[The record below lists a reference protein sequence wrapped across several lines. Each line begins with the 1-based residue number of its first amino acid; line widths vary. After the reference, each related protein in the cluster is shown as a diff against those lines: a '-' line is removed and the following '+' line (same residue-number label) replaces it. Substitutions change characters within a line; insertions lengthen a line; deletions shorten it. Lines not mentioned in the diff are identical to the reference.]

1 MQASLLIKEL
11 TFDEIQK
18 VAGGSASGTFKRN
31 LVPSESFRRFVERF
45 TLPIWRGGVVHGAIP
60 LRLNSA
66 N

>member
-1 MQASLLIKEL
+1 MQESLLIKEL

-18 VAGGSASGTFKRN
+18 VAGGLASGTVKYN
-31 LVPSESFRRFVERF
+31 SVPNESFRRFAERF

-66 N
+66 K